1 MVTADEQFCRGRRR
15 DASIDR
21 RVLTVAS
28 RHLAE
33 RGFAAISIAAI
44 ADEAATTRQALY
56 RRWPTKQS
64 LVSDAIRF
72 AADTQGVSCTDNPR
86 ADLVRELDGMM
97 TVTGAGSDVSL
108 AGAMLQSQMPQD
120 TLDCYRSHVLEPR
133 QQRIRD
139 ILVRAQEL
147 DLIDRDADL
156 DAAVAVVLGAGYVV
170 HLAGTYEPDWA
181 SRTALLVWR
190 AVGGAA

>member
-1 MVTADEQFCRGRRR
+1 MVTAEEPFCRGRRR
-15 DASIDR
+15 DASIDQ
-21 RVLTVAS
+21 RVLEVTS

-33 RGFAAISIAAI
+33 RGFAALSIAAV
-44 ADEAATTRQALY
+44 ADEAATTRQAVY

-64 LVSDAIRF
+64 LISDAIKF
-72 AADTQGVSCTDNPR
+72 AADTHGAACTDDPR

-97 TVTGAGSDVSL
+97 TATGAGSDMAL
-108 AGAMLQSQMPQD
+108 AGAMLQSQMPHD

-156 DAAVAVVLGAGYVV
+156 DAAVAVVLGAGYVAQ
-170 HLAGTYEPDWA
+170 LAGTYASDWA

-190 AVGGAA
+190 AVGGGP